1 VPAGEYR
8 RRFAEQQRRQT
19 RRTAPSF
26 ATVGFAGA
34 VVIAALTGAAI
45 AVFAAPHR
53 LSPVPSATAGTTP
66 PAPLQSASRQNAAP

>member
-1 VPAGEYR
+1 
-8 RRFAEQQRRQT
+8 
-19 RRTAPSF
+19 
-26 ATVGFAGA
+26 
-34 VVIAALTGAAI
+34 VIAVLTGAAI